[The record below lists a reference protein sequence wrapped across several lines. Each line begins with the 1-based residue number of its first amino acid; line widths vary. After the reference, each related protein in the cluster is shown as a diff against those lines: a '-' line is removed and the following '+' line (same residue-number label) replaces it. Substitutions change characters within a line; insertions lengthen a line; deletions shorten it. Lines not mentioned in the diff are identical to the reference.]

1 MALEFQGV
9 DRAVLLG
16 RFSCKLHAAMKRKG
30 LGRSPTKLAHHFNLC
45 YLGQPVTV
53 QAVNNWINGR
63 SFPHFDKLIVL
74 CDLLEICLF
83 DLV

>member
-1 MALEFQGV
+1 MGLEYQGV

-16 RFSCKLHAAMKRKG
+16 RFSGRLHAAMKRKG

-45 YLGQPVTV
+45 YFGQPVSV
-53 QAVNNWINGR
+53 QAADNWINGR
-63 SFPHFDKLIVL
+63 SFPQVDKLIVL

-83 DLV
+83 GLV